1 MKSSM
6 VRLLF
11 LFLNGSIFLWQ
22 IFSKKSKLLVEAEIW
37 NLDLFEYVELDGD
50 FHFILFDIGNTLF
63 GLIWSKK
70 SKLSV

>member
-1 MKSSM
+1 M
-6 VRLLF
+6 
-11 LFLNGSIFLWQ
+11 
-22 IFSKKSKLLVEAEIW
+22 EAEIW

>member
-1 MKSSM
+1 M

-22 IFSKKSKLLVEAEIW
+22 IFFKKSKLLVEAEIW
-37 NLDLFEYVELDGD
+37 NLDLFEYVELDGY